1 MEVKTD
7 YIVDGILFEKTD
19 PEQEKK
25 NAERLKAYADKVAKD
40 SEKEEN

>member
-1 MEVKTD
+1 MGVKTD
-7 YIVDGILFEKTD
+7 YIVDGTLFERTD

-25 NAERLKAYADKVAKD
+25 NTERLKAYADKVTKD